1 MQINRY
7 LVSVFNIKSYNLEKA
22 LCDQFG
28 CDKYLTFYPIS
39 QEDCISSGHNDQNLS
54 KSIFGALKNS
64 FYFHDHSQTRSILH
78 RMHGGVS
85 KSEIGMS
92 RFDEGKLG
100 GILMHGLKPHSQP
113 RCNIPPEVDS

>member
-7 LVSVFNIKSYNLEKA
+7 LVSGFNIKSYDLEKA

-64 FYFHDHSQTRSILH
+64 FYFHDHPQTCTILH
-78 RMHGGVS
+78 GMHGGVS
-85 KSEIGMS
+85 KSEIGMT
-92 RFDEGKLG
+92 RFDEGKLS
-100 GILMHGLKPHSQP
+100 GILMHSLKPDSQAW
-113 RCNIPPEVDS
+113 RNIASQVNA